1 MPREPAPLAK
11 WLLIV
16 FAVGIL
22 AFDLWNADALD
33 VVFLSFAFLP
43 WIAGPAALARLLV
56 ARAKSSVEAWFFLG
70 AEVAAVC
77 STMWLWTMLILK
89 PDAQNGIAMVFF
101 RVVQFAVLL
110 AYALSVLTIAFF
122 FRRRHSARL

>member
-1 MPREPAPLAK
+1 MPPAPAPLAK

-16 FAVGIL
+16 FAVGVL
-22 AFDLWNADALD
+22 AFRLWNADALD

-43 WIAGPAALARLLV
+43 WITGPAALAALLIV
-56 ARAKSSVEAWFFLG
+56 RAKSGVEAWFFFG

-77 STMWLWTMLILK
+77 STVWLWTMLILK
-89 PDAQNGIAMVFF
+89 PDAQNGIAMMFF
-101 RVVQFAVLL
+101 PAVQFAALL
-110 AYALSVLTIAFF
+110 AYALSVLSIAFF

>member
-16 FAVGIL
+16 FSVGVL
-22 AFDLWNADALD
+22 AFNLWNADALD

-43 WIAGPAALARLLV
+43 WIVGPAALAALFV
-56 ARAKSSVEAWFFLG
+56 ARAKSSVEAWFLFG
-70 AEVAAVC
+70 AEVAVVC
-77 STMWLWTMLILK
+77 STVWLWTMLILK

-101 RVVQFAVLL
+101 PAVQFAALL
-110 AYALSVLTIAFF
+110 AYALSVLAIAFF
-122 FRRRHSARL
+122 LRRRHSARL